1 MKDVVLIIDR
11 IIKNIREVAAEET
24 VVVAF
29 SGGLDSTVT
38 LFLTKEALGKGNVI
52 AAHVDFGLFT
62 YHRLREN
69 IRSICT
75 EMEVPLQSISGAS
88 EQCNIMKGGP
98 DCNLCTR
105 KVKLGLIRE
114 YAGNQLVFTGSNQ
127 SDSWGRYGIELVN
140 GFYAPLFHCSKED
153 IEKIAAY
160 LNLKIERIGENAYRE
175 GCKLKHLLKPLV
187 SMAYHGE
194 AVSLANEVLLQQ
206 LKELNLASTIAN
218 VKVIGPL
225 NRNIGLINVFPIP
238 DYRCRKIIVEKVDSI
253 FEIEDCFMVERP
265 LELTIKANKGQFNN
279 LRSRNWIE
287 QGRLQPEFAAP
298 LKFNWLLTTNRR
310 MKTFQVVAFKECSS

>member
-1 MKDVVLIIDR
+1 MEDIALKIEG
-11 IIKNIREVAAEET
+11 IIKNIREAAAEEI

-38 LFLTKEALGKGNVI
+38 AFLAKEALGKGKVI
-52 AAHVDFGLFT
+52 AANIDFGLFT
-62 YHRLREN
+62 YNQAREN

-75 EMEVPLQSISGAS
+75 AIEVPLQIIFGTS
-88 EQCNIMKGGP
+88 EQCDIMKGGP

-105 KVKLGLIRE
+105 KAKLGLIRKFS
-114 YAGNQLVFTGSNQ
+114 NRLILTGSNQ
-127 SDSWGRYGIELVN
+127 SDSWGQYGMELVN
-140 GFYAPLFHCSKED
+140 GFYAPLFHCSKRD
-153 IEKIAAY
+153 IEEIAHY

-187 SMAYHGE
+187 SMAYHGQ
-194 AVSLANEVLLQQ
+194 AVSLANEMLLQQ
-206 LKELNLASTIAN
+206 INELNLTSSIAN

-225 NRNIGLINVFPIP
+225 NKNIGLINVFPIP
-238 DYRCRKIIVEKVDSI
+238 NYQHRKIIVEKIGSI
-253 FEIEDCFMVERP
+253 SEIEDCFMAEHP

-279 LRSRNWIE
+279 LRSRHWIE
-287 QGRLQPEFAAP
+287 QGRLQPEFAVP

-310 MKTFQVVAFKECSS
+310 LKTFQVVAFKECDN